1 MVLGKK
7 KMQQITLIF
16 SSEDQRNKAVK
27 GLHASSFWSVAAAA
41 LLCSPADLQRT
52 SKTFSRTVQP
62 PIRPAPFP
70 SPVPPCFSLHPGW
83 HHHGGTHGPP
93 HLLPITSRQKPS
105 TKETPNG
112 YEMER
117 NNLGPW
123 ENISE
128 TSRASSQSG
137 RGVDPRVIIWCDP
150 GSRGL
155 GRCVKHFLDVKYAWA
170 EKTKF
175 SAIRKGGNMRLFAA
189 LSEHMWEDA
198 LFLNSTFAE
207 LSTSDDTKSKRNE
220 KMKPQPF
227 CFCCCSW
234 FSVSFSLFFNLGRF
248 MLSHFQEAFLRDR
261 WREICVSCPY
271 FQSHKN
277 MSNPRLSCSTILRS
291 EVHWQSR
298 SIKVK
303 MWSTKCN
310 RHRGDPLFRAAALI
324 LGFRWSSFRV
334 AE

>member
-1 MVLGKK
+1 MRVLSGVLGLLRCSAHL
-7 KMQQITLIF
+7 QTCREPQRR
-16 SSEDQRNKAVK
+16 SSGPFN
-27 GLHASSFWSVAAAA
+27 
-41 LLCSPADLQRT
+41 
-52 SKTFSRTVQP
+52 P

-70 SPVPPCFSLHPGW
+70 SPVPPCFSLNPGW

-175 SAIRKGGNMRLFAA
+175 SAIWKGANMRLFAA
-189 LSEHMWEDA
+189 LGEHMWEDA
-198 LFLNSTFAE
+198 LILNPTFAE
-207 LSTSDDTKSKRNE
+207 LNTLDDTKSKKEWKDEARTLSL
-220 KMKPQPF
+220 PLLFVVQR
-227 CFCCCSW
+227 
-234 FSVSFSLFFNLGRF
+234 LFFFIFLILTDLCGAIFKKRLYEVGGGRF
-248 MLSHFQEAFLRDR
+248 VFHA
-261 WREICVSCPY
+261 P
-271 FQSHKN
+271 
-277 MSNPRLSCSTILRS
+277 T
-291 EVHWQSR
+291 
-298 SIKVK
+298 
-303 MWSTKCN
+303 
-310 RHRGDPLFRAAALI
+310 
-324 LGFRWSSFRV
+324 FRV
-334 AE
+334 IKICLIPD